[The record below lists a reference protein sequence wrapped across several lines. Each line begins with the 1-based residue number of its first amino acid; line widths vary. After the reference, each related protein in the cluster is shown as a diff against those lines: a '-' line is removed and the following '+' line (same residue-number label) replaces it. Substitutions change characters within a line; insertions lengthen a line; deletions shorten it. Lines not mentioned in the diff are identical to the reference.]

1 MKYTETYYKVLLHIH
16 FIVCKIRPAWH
27 NYRMQDNHSCVT
39 HSVREKHVYILDGC
53 GSNRQSSSWFNLD
66 TSWMGSQE
74 WVMGLGLGGFLIY
87 NVFRF
92 LNPVYKVIKGSSP
105 KSENSFTIYS
115 PSCPKCEWIF
125 LLQNTE
131 DDILK
136 NVAPIYFHWMDTK
149 KTVIYSSSGLH
160 DYFDWTIPSETT
172 NDSTLFEAPC
182 TRAVFR
188 SSFLFRSLILPPE
201 ACKMNTLK
209 HLERKTDI
217 RIKDTV

>member
-149 KTVIYSSSGLH
+149 KQSYTRPQACMTILTELSLQHSPQKPQMTVPYLKPPVRELYSDLHFSSG
-160 DYFDWTIPSETT
+160 
-172 NDSTLFEAPC
+172 
-182 TRAVFR
+182 V
-188 SSFLFRSLILPPE
+188 
-201 ACKMNTLK
+201 
-209 HLERKTDI
+209 
-217 RIKDTV
+217 